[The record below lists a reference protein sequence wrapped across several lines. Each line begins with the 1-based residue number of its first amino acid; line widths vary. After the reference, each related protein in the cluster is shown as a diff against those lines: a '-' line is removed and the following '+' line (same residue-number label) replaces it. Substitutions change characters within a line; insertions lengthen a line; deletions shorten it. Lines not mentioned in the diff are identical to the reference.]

1 MLVLPIRARADP
13 LVNSGA
19 HDAGAEAGVARRA
32 LHASAAVGDHVPRRA
47 RPGGGVG
54 GAADLELAGVV
65 VEVGALQGEVSV
77 AAGAAGLPAVVVFL
91 GSGACLVLPVPASAG
106 VASFPAVVVLVGSL
120 HCLAFPRQGAGGAGA
135 VAAVATAASLLR
147 ASPR

>member
-1 MLVLPIRARADP
+1 MFVLPIRARADP
-13 LVNSGA
+13 LVNRGA
-19 HDAGAEAGVARRA
+19 RGAGAEADVARRA

-54 GAADLELAGVV
+54 GAADLELAGIV

-91 GSGACLVLPVPASAG
+91 GSGA
-106 VASFPAVVVLVGSL
+106 
-120 HCLAFPRQGAGGAGA
+120 
-135 VAAVATAASLLR
+135 
-147 ASPR
+147 